1 MELKKTYK
9 GLVLGLIGFCI
20 VSTGVA
26 LLPLSSLV
34 LVRMINNVCTFGVA
48 LLAYVI
54 YRTEYVYWY
63 TGTTY
68 EEALKAGSER
78 RKSFALKH
86 FRCFGLFALLFL
98 IFSVVSYFL
107 HMSIWIDIA
116 ILLPGITVAALWTI
130 RFKL

>member
-9 GLVLGLIGFCI
+9 GLILGLIGFCI
-20 VSTGVA
+20 VSMGVT

-34 LVRMINNVCTFGVA
+34 LIRIINNFCTFGVV

-68 EEALKAGSER
+68 EEALKAGRDR

-86 FRCFGLFALLFL
+86 FRCFGLFGVLFL

-116 ILLPGITVAALWTI
+116 ILFSGITGAALWTI

>member
-9 GLVLGLIGFCI
+9 GLILGLIGFCI
-20 VSTGVA
+20 VSMGVT

-34 LVRMINNVCTFGVA
+34 LVRIINNFCTFGVV

-68 EEALKAGSER
+68 EEALKAGRDR

-86 FRCFGLFALLFL
+86 FRCFGLFLL
-98 IFSVVSYFL
+98 
-107 HMSIWIDIA
+107 
-116 ILLPGITVAALWTI
+116 
-130 RFKL
+130 